1 MTDYTC
7 EQIHEEIEIL
17 KRTFPIVRLVNPVE
31 CRVMELASNEKQ
43 FSWHTAEICYHSWDY
58 AYQCINCISA
68 RAIQSGEP
76 QSKYEVQDDKP
87 FYIISRPVNIE
98 GKTLALE
105 IVQPIEHPVLPQAPS
120 SCKISTAVHQ
130 NNQSLLRDND
140 TPAYNRHYLSEHLP
154 NIMIEAAKT
163 GKTDA
168 AFIRLRNLGDVIST
182 AGSVAASG
190 LIRELYDLLLESFRT
205 AENTPLLV
213 RYDENTFFMY
223 ENVLD
228 SDIFEERLRQLSDK
242 AASRHILFQ
251 NTRLSF
257 TLETASVRIGEERIS
272 SGDALLNLLKE
283 RISG

>member
-7 EQIHEEIEIL
+7 EQILEEIEIL
-17 KRTFPIVRLVNPVE
+17 KRTFPIVRLVNPLE
-31 CRVMELASNEKQ
+31 CHVMELVSEEKQ
-43 FSWHTAEICYHSWDY
+43 FSWRTAETCYHSWDY
-58 AYQCINCISA
+58 TYQCINCISA
-68 RAIQSGEP
+68 RAIQSGQP

-87 FYIISRPVNIE
+87 FCIISRPVHID

-105 IVQPIEHPVLPQAPS
+105 IVQPIEYPILPQGHNSCRIS
-120 SCKISTAVHQ
+120 SAVHN
-130 NNQSLLRDND
+130 NNQTLLRDSD

-168 AFIRLRNLGDVIST
+168 AFVRLQNMSDVILTS
-182 AGSVAASG
+182 GPVAASG

-205 AENTPLLV
+205 PENTPLLV
-213 RYDENTFFMY
+213 RYDENTFFIY

-228 SDIFEERLRQLSDK
+228 SDIFEERLHRLPSE

-257 TLETASVRIGEERIS
+257 ELETASARIGEERIS
-272 SGDALLNLLKE
+272 SGEALLNLLKE
-283 RISG
+283 RIS

>member
-7 EQIHEEIEIL
+7 EQIHEEIEVL
-17 KRTFPIVRLVNPVE
+17 KRTFPIVRLVNPTE

-43 FSWHTAEICYHSWDY
+43 FSWHTAETCYHSWNY
-58 AYQCINCISA
+58 TYQCINCISA
-68 RAIQSGEP
+68 RAVQSGQP

-87 FYIISRPVNIE
+87 YYIISRPVNIE

-105 IVQPIEHPVLPQAPS
+105 IVQPIEHPILPQTQTP
-120 SCKISTAVHQ
+120 CRISTAVHQ
-130 NNQSLLRDND
+130 SNQSLLRDSD

-168 AFIRLRNLGDVIST
+168 AFVRLQNMSDVTST
-182 AGSVAASG
+182 SGSVAASG

-205 AENTPLLV
+205 PENTPLLV
-213 RYDENTFFMY
+213 RYDENTFFIY

-228 SDIFEERLRQLSDK
+228 SDIFEERLHQLSNE

-257 TLETASVRIGEERIS
+257 VLETASVRIGEERIS
-272 SGDALLNLLKE
+272 SGDALLTLLKE
-283 RISG
+283 RIS

>member
-7 EQIHEEIEIL
+7 EQIQEEINIL

-43 FSWHTAEICYHSWDY
+43 FSWHATETCYHSWDY
-58 AYQCINCISA
+58 TYQCINCISA

-87 FYIISRPVNIE
+87 FYIISRPVTIE

-105 IVQPIEHPVLPQAPS
+105 IVQPIEHPVLPQGPS

-205 AENTPLLV
+205 PENTPLLV

-257 TLETASVRIGEERIS
+257 ALETASVRIGEERIS